1 MSILSVLM
9 LVTVLSLLAAT
20 MAGVYL
26 MNLNFAQTHQ
36 NAALALQ
43 EADSAVSR
51 LTTALV
57 QDPDLNL
64 TDWTYHGTLGKAG
77 PDPEV
82 WAAISFGDRTIGGVH
97 LPRSINNF
105 TGSATQ
111 QGTPPGKCRVYAVG
125 CCRGVIQTVEVLLSA
140 PPYPYGLAVAGDLE
154 SQALVIRGTAD
165 GDASPR
171 PGHLATRKKLTLG
184 ANSYI
189 SGDVYAR
196 EANISP
202 TNCTILG
209 ARRLSETPRELPLLD
224 IDELF
229 GKVNGHAVKIDVP
242 AMFNPQ
248 VLNTLYTWGTPGNNA
263 DTLRLDTSSIRF
275 DNGIL
280 RVYGSVSIDAVSLSG
295 KGAILCTGNL
305 TINSQTDLDGS
316 EDWLALVAGG
326 KITLRSRSN
335 SNSNPHTQVRGIVYA
350 QQGLVAERVL
360 VNGSAICNSPTDPD
374 QATANLTNCEFQ
386 SDPSTANVT
395 LTVQISGDAN
405 GNGGIE
411 RTNGSGQA
419 PFSLSRNAQGLAS
432 VAGGGTVEG
441 GQIMAAD
448 MDRFVNSNGPPFS
461 IPANALTGNGPAADA
476 VLDQFKTLG
485 TLSQSLN
492 SARQAL
498 AAAQAALAAAQAA
511 DDDDEDGN
519 GNSGQVEAARQA
531 VEAAQA
537 AVDAQL
543 DAFNQQASEATSAYQ
558 NYVQTTTGSS
568 SSISSGGGGGG
579 SGPPAPPLKL
589 DFDINAF
596 LPKSESYRI
605 SYYRI
610 HKGLP

>member
-9 LVTVLSLLAAT
+9 LVTVLSLLAST

-43 EADSAVSR
+43 EADAAVGR

-57 QDPDLNL
+57 QNLDLNL
-64 TDWTYHGTLGKAG
+64 TDWTYQGTLGKAD

-105 TGSATQ
+105 GGSASDHE
-111 QGTPPGKCRVYAVG
+111 TPPGKCRVYAVG
-125 CCRGVIQTVEVLLSA
+125 YCRGVIQTVEVLLSA
-140 PPYPYGLAVAGDLE
+140 PPYPYGLAVAGNLE
-154 SQALVIRGTAD
+154 SEALTIRGTAD
-165 GDASPR
+165 GDDSPR
-171 PGHLATRKKLTLG
+171 PGHLATRRKLTLG

-196 EANISP
+196 EADISP
-202 TNCTILG
+202 SNCTILG

-229 GKVNGHAVKIDVP
+229 GKVTGHAVKIDVP

-263 DTLRLDTSSIRF
+263 DTLRLETSSIHF

-280 RVYGSVSIDAVSLSG
+280 RVYGSVSIDAVTLSG

-305 TINSQTDLDGS
+305 TIDSQTDLDGRD
-316 EDWLALVAGG
+316 DWLALVAGG
-326 KITLRSRSN
+326 KITLRSGN
-335 SNSNPHTQVRGIVYA
+335 HTQIRGIVYA
-350 QQGLVAERVL
+350 QQGLEAEKVL
-360 VNGSAICNSPTDPD
+360 VNGSAICNSASDPD
-374 QATANLTNCEFQ
+374 QAAAKLTNCEFA
-386 SDPSTANVT
+386 SDPTTANVT
-395 LTVQISGDAN
+395 LTVQISGDAS

-432 VAGGGTVEG
+432 VSGGGTVESG
-441 GQIMAAD
+441 EIMASG

-485 TLSQSLN
+485 TLSQSLD

-498 AAAQAALAAAQAA
+498 AAAEAALAAAQAA
-511 DDDDEDGN
+511 DDDDDD

-543 DAFNQQASEATSAYQ
+543 EAFNQQASAAQSAYQ

-568 SSISSGGGGGG
+568 SSVSSGGGGGG

-589 DFDINAF
+589 NFDINAF

>member
-9 LVTVLSLLAAT
+9 LVTVLSLLAST

-43 EADSAVSR
+43 EADGAVSR

-57 QDPDLNL
+57 QNPDLDL
-64 TDWTYHGTLGKAG
+64 TDWNYHGTLGKPG

-82 WAAISFGDRTIGGVH
+82 WAAISFGDRTIRGVH
-97 LPRSINNF
+97 LPRSINNLA
-105 TGSATQ
+105 GSATDHE
-111 QGTPPGKCRVYAVG
+111 TPPGKCRVYAVG
-125 CCRGVIQTVEVLLSA
+125 CCRGVIQTVEVLLAA
-140 PPYPYGLAVAGDLE
+140 PPYPYGLAVAGDLQSE
-154 SQALVIRGTAD
+154 ALVIRGTAA
-165 GDASPR
+165 GDTSPR
-171 PGHLATRKKLTLG
+171 PGHLATRRKLTLG

-196 EANISP
+196 QAEISP
-202 TNCTILG
+202 SNCTILG

-224 IDELF
+224 IEELF
-229 GKVNGHAVKIDVP
+229 GKVTGHAVKIDVP

-263 DTLRLDTSSIRF
+263 DTLRLETSSIRF

-280 RVYGSVSIDAVSLSG
+280 RVYGNLAIDAVALSG

-305 TINSQTDLDGS
+305 TIDSQTELDGS

-326 KITLRSRSN
+326 KITLRSG
-335 SNSNPHTQVRGIVYA
+335 HKTQIRGIVYA
-350 QQGLVAERVL
+350 QQGLDAEKVL
-360 VNGSAICNSPTDPD
+360 VNGSAICNSPSEPD
-374 QATANLTNCEFQ
+374 QASAVLKNCTFESDPNTANI
-386 SDPSTANVT
+386 T
-395 LTVQISGDAN
+395 LTVQITGDVN

-411 RTNGSGQA
+411 RTNGVGQA
-419 PFSLSRNAQGLAS
+419 PFSLSNNAQGVAS
-432 VAGGGTVEG
+432 VTSGGTVQSGE
-441 GQIMAAD
+441 IMASG
-448 MDRFVNSNGPPFS
+448 MDSFVNPNGPPFS

-476 VLDQFKTLG
+476 VLDQFKALG
-485 TLSQSLN
+485 ALSQSLD
-492 SARQAL
+492 SARQSL

-511 DDDDEDGN
+511 DDDDEDGDN
-519 GNSGQVEAARQA
+519 GQEEAARQA

-537 AVDAQL
+537 AVDAATA
-543 DAFNQQASEATSAYQ
+543 AFNEQASVAQTAYQ
-558 NYVQTTTGSS
+558 SYVQTTTGSS
-568 SSISSGGGGGG
+568 STVSGGGGGG
-579 SGPPAPPLKL
+579 SGPPAPPLKVN
-589 DFDINAF
+589 FDINAF
-596 LPKSESYRI
+596 LPRSESYRI

>member
-1 MSILSVLM
+1 M

-26 MNLNFAQTHQ
+26 MNLNFAQTQQ
-36 NAALALQ
+36 NSALALQ
-43 EADSAVSR
+43 EADAAVSR
-51 LTTALV
+51 LTAALV
-57 QDPDLNL
+57 QDPNLNL
-64 TDWTYHGTLGKAG
+64 TDWTYHGTMGKAA

-105 TGSATQ
+105 SGSVTDHE
-111 QGTPPGKCRVYAVG
+111 TPPGKSRVYAVG
-125 CCRGVIQTVEVLLSA
+125 CCRGVVQTVEVLLSA
-140 PPYPYGLAVAGDLE
+140 PPYPYGLAVAGDLQ
-154 SQALVIRGTAD
+154 SQALVIRGTAASD
-165 GDASPR
+165 SSPR

-184 ANSYI
+184 PNSYV

-196 EANISP
+196 EAEISP
-202 TNCTILG
+202 NNCTILG

-229 GKVNGHAVKIDVP
+229 SKVNGHAVKIDVP

-263 DTLRLDTSSIRF
+263 DTLRLETSSIRF
-275 DNGIL
+275 ENGIL

-305 TINSQTDLDGS
+305 TIDSQTELDGS

-326 KITLRSRSN
+326 KITLRSGRK
-335 SNSNPHTQVRGIVYA
+335 TEVRGIVYA
-350 QQGLVAERVL
+350 QGGLEAEKVL
-360 VNGSAICNSPTDPD
+360 VNGSAICNSPTAPD
-374 QATANLTNCEFQ
+374 EAKAVLQNCVFE

-405 GNGGIE
+405 GQGGIE

-419 PFSLSRNAQGLAS
+419 PFSLSRNSLGGAS
-432 VAGGGTVEG
+432 VSNGGTVDG
-441 GQIMAAD
+441 GQSFPAD
-448 MDRFVNSNGPPFS
+448 MENFVNSNGPPFS
-461 IPANALTGNGPAADA
+461 IPAGARTGNGPAADA
-476 VLDQFKTLG
+476 VLDQFKALG
-485 TLSQSLN
+485 ALSQSLD

-498 AAAQAALAAAQAA
+498 AAAQAALAAAEASH
-511 DDDDEDGN
+511 DEDGN
-519 GNSGQVEAARQA
+519 SSGVESARRA
-531 VEAAQA
+531 VESAQA
-537 AVDAQL
+537 AVDAALQ
-543 DAFNQQASEATSAYQ
+543 AFNQQASAAQTAYQ
-558 NYVQTTTGSS
+558 NYIQTTTGSTS
-568 SSISSGGGGGG
+568 SVSNGGGGGT
-579 SGPPAPPLKL
+579 GPPAPPLKL
-589 DFDINAF
+589 NFDINAF
-596 LPKSESYRI
+596 LPRSESYRI

>member
-1 MSILSVLM
+1 MRWRRGLSILSVLM

-20 MAGVYL
+20 MTGVYL

-43 EADSAVSR
+43 EADAAVSR

-64 TDWTYHGTLGKAG
+64 TDWTYHGTLGKTDA
-77 PDPEV
+77 DPEV
-82 WAAISFGDRTIGGVH
+82 WAAISFGDRTIRGVH

-111 QGTPPGKCRVYAVG
+111 HQTPPGKCRVYAVG
-125 CCRGVIQTVEVLLSA
+125 CSRGVIQTVEVLLSA
-140 PPYPYGLAVAGDLE
+140 PPYPYGLAVAGDLQSE
-154 SQALVIRGTAD
+154 ALVIRGTAA
-165 GDASPR
+165 GDTSPR
-171 PGHLATRKKLTLG
+171 PGHLATRSKLTLG

-196 EANISP
+196 EAEISP
-202 TNCTILG
+202 SNCTILG

-224 IDELF
+224 IEELF
-229 GKVNGHAVKIDVP
+229 GKVTGHAVKIDVP

-263 DTLRLDTSSIRF
+263 DTLRLETSSIRF

-280 RVYGSVSIDAVSLSG
+280 RVYGNLNIDAVSLSG

-305 TINSQTDLDGS
+305 TIDSQTELDGT

-326 KITLRSRSN
+326 KITLRSGQK
-335 SNSNPHTQVRGIVYA
+335 TQIRGIVYA
-350 QQGLVAERVL
+350 QQGLEAEKVL
-360 VNGSAICNSPTDPD
+360 VNGSAICNSASDPD
-374 QATANLTNCEFQ
+374 QATAVLKNCVFE

-395 LTVQISGDAN
+395 LTVQLSGDVN
-405 GNGGIE
+405 GNGRVE

-419 PFSLSRNAQGLAS
+419 PFSLTRNSQGLAS
-432 VAGGGTVEG
+432 VSGGGTVESDEG
-441 GQIMAAD
+441 LPTD
-448 MDRFVNSNGPPFS
+448 MDRFVNANGPPFS
-461 IPANALTGNGPAADA
+461 IPANAVSGNGPAADA
-476 VLDQFKTLG
+476 VLDQFKALG
-485 TLSQSLN
+485 ALSQSLD
-492 SARQAL
+492 SARQSL
-498 AAAQAALAAAQAA
+498 EAAQAALAAAQA
-511 DDDDEDGN
+511 DDDDEEDGD
-519 GNSGQVEAARQA
+519 SSREQAARQA

-537 AVDAQL
+537 AVDAAVQ
-543 DAFNQQASEATSAYQ
+543 AFNQQAGAAQTAYEG
-558 NYVQTTTGSS
+558 YVQTTTGSS
-568 SSISSGGGGGG
+568 SSVSDGGGGG
-579 SGPPAPPLKL
+579 SGPPAPPLTL

-596 LPKSESYRI
+596 LPRSESYRI

>member
-9 LVTVLSLLAAT
+9 LVTVLSLLAST

-43 EADSAVSR
+43 EADAAVSR

-82 WAAISFGDRTIGGVH
+82 WSAISFGDRTIRGVH

-105 TGSATQ
+105 AGSATAHE
-111 QGTPPGKCRVYAVG
+111 TPPGKCRVYAVG

-140 PPYPYGLAVAGDLE
+140 PPYPYGLAVAGDLQ
-154 SQALVIRGTAD
+154 SDALIIRGTAS
-165 GDASPR
+165 GDTSPR
-171 PGHLATRKKLTLG
+171 PGHLATRRKLTLG
-184 ANSYI
+184 PNSYV

-196 EANISP
+196 EADISP
-202 TNCTILG
+202 SNCTILG
-209 ARRLSETPRELPLLD
+209 ARRLSETPRDLPLLD

-229 GKVNGHAVKIDVP
+229 GKVTGHAVKIDVP

-263 DTLRLDTSSIRF
+263 DTLRLETSSIRF

-280 RVYGSVSIDAVSLSG
+280 RVYGSCSIDAVSLSG

-305 TINSQTDLDGS
+305 TINSDTELDGS

-326 KITLRSRSN
+326 KITLRSGQK
-335 SNSNPHTQVRGIVYA
+335 TQIRGIVYA
-350 QQGLVAERVL
+350 QQGLDAEKVL
-360 VNGSAICNSPTDPD
+360 VNGSAICNSATDPD
-374 QATANLTNCEFQ
+374 QATAVLKHSIFE
-386 SDPSTANVT
+386 SDPSTNNVT
-395 LTVQISGDAN
+395 LTVHITGDVN
-405 GNGGIE
+405 GNGGTE
-411 RTNGSGQA
+411 RTNGVGQA
-419 PFSLSRNAQGLAS
+419 PFSLSNNAAGLTAVNS
-432 VAGGGTVEG
+432 GGTVESG
-441 GQIMAAD
+441 EGMPTS
-448 MDRFVNSNGPPFS
+448 MNGFVNSNGPPFS
-461 IPANALTGNGPAADA
+461 IPANAVTGNGPAADA

-485 TLSQSLN
+485 ALSQTLD
-492 SARQAL
+492 SARQSL
-498 AAAQAALAAAQAA
+498 AAAEAALAAAEAA
-511 DDDDEDGN
+511 DDDDEDGDN
-519 GNSGQVEAARQA
+519 GAVEAARAA

-537 AVDAQL
+537 AVNAATEAFVAQ
-543 DAFNQQASEATSAYQ
+543 AGAAQSAYLG
-558 NYVQTTTGSS
+558 YVNTTTGSS
-568 SSISSGGGGGG
+568 STVSGGGGGG
-579 SGPPAPPLKL
+579 SGPPAPPLKV

>member
-9 LVTVLSLLAAT
+9 LVTVLSLLAST
-20 MAGVYL
+20 MAGIYL

-43 EADSAVSR
+43 EADAAVGR

-57 QDPDLNL
+57 QNPDLNL
-64 TDWTYHGTLGKAG
+64 TDWTYQGTLGKAD

-82 WAAISFGDRTIGGVH
+82 WAAISFGDRTVGGVH

-105 TGSATQ
+105 GGSASDHE
-111 QGTPPGKCRVYAVG
+111 TPPGKCRVYAVG
-125 CCRGVIQTVEVLLSA
+125 YCRGVIQTVEVLLSA
-140 PPYPYGLAVAGDLE
+140 PPYPYGLAVAGNLE
-154 SQALVIRGTAD
+154 SEALTIRGTAD

-171 PGHLATRKKLTLG
+171 PGHLATRRKLTLG

-196 EANISP
+196 EADIPPS
-202 TNCTILG
+202 NCTILG

-229 GKVNGHAVKIDVP
+229 GKVTGHAVKIDVP

-263 DTLRLDTSSIRF
+263 DTLRLETNSIHF

-280 RVYGSVSIDAVSLSG
+280 RVYGSVSIDAVTLSG

-305 TINSQTDLDGS
+305 TIDSETELDGS
-316 EDWLALVAGG
+316 DDWLALVAGG
-326 KITLRSRSN
+326 KITLRSGN
-335 SNSNPHTQVRGIVYA
+335 HTQVRGIVCA
-350 QQGLVAERVL
+350 QQGLEAEKVL
-360 VNGSAICNSPTDPD
+360 VNGSAICNSATDPD
-374 QATANLTNCEFQ
+374 QAAAKLTNCEFA
-386 SDPSTANVT
+386 SDPTTANVT
-395 LTVQISGDAN
+395 LTVQISGDVN

-419 PFSLSRNAQGLAS
+419 PFSLSRNAQGVAS
-432 VAGGGTVEG
+432 VSGGGTVESG
-441 GQIMAAD
+441 EIMAAD

-485 TLSQSLN
+485 ALSQSLD

-498 AAAQAALAAAQAA
+498 AAAEAALAAAEAA
-511 DDDDEDGN
+511 DDDDDEDGD
-519 GNSGQVEAARQA
+519 SGRTEAARQA

-543 DAFNQQASEATSAYQ
+543 AAFNQQASEAQTAYQ

-568 SSISSGGGGGG
+568 SAVSGGGGGG

-589 DFDINAF
+589 NFDINAF

>member
-9 LVTVLSLLAAT
+9 LVTVLSLLAST
-20 MAGVYL
+20 MAGIYL

-43 EADSAVSR
+43 EADAAVGR

-57 QDPDLNL
+57 QNPDLNL
-64 TDWTYHGTLGKAG
+64 TDWTYQGTLGKAN

-82 WAAISFGDRTIGGVH
+82 WAAISFGDRTVGGVH

-105 TGSATQ
+105 GGSASDHE
-111 QGTPPGKCRVYAVG
+111 TPPGKCRVYAVG
-125 CCRGVIQTVEVLLSA
+125 YCRGVIQTVEVLLSA
-140 PPYPYGLAVAGDLE
+140 PPYPYGLAVAGNLE
-154 SQALVIRGTAD
+154 SEALTIRGTAD

-171 PGHLATRKKLTLG
+171 PGHLATRRKLTLG

-196 EANISP
+196 EADISP
-202 TNCTILG
+202 SNCTILG

-229 GKVNGHAVKIDVP
+229 GKVTGHAVKIDVP

-263 DTLRLDTSSIRF
+263 DTLRLETNSIHF

-280 RVYGSVSIDAVSLSG
+280 RVYGSVSIDAVTLSG

-305 TINSQTDLDGS
+305 TIDSETELDGS
-316 EDWLALVAGG
+316 DDWLALVAGG
-326 KITLRSRSN
+326 KITLRSGN
-335 SNSNPHTQVRGIVYA
+335 HTQVRGIVYA
-350 QQGLVAERVL
+350 QQGLEAEKVL
-360 VNGSAICNSPTDPD
+360 VNGSAICNSASDPD
-374 QATANLTNCEFQ
+374 QAAAKLTNCEFA
-386 SDPSTANVT
+386 SDPTTANVT
-395 LTVQISGDAN
+395 LTVQISGDVN

-432 VAGGGTVEG
+432 VSGGGTVESG
-441 GQIMAAD
+441 EIMAAD

-485 TLSQSLN
+485 ALSQSLD

-498 AAAQAALAAAQAA
+498 AAAEAALAAAEAA
-511 DDDDEDGN
+511 DDDDDEDGD
-519 GNSGQVEAARQA
+519 SGRTEAARQA

-543 DAFNQQASEATSAYQ
+543 AAFNQQASEAQTAYQ

-568 SSISSGGGGGG
+568 SAVSGGGGGG

-589 DFDINAF
+589 NFDINAF

>member
-9 LVTVLSLLAAT
+9 LVTVLSLLAST
-20 MAGVYL
+20 MAGIYL

-43 EADSAVSR
+43 EADAAVGR

-57 QDPDLNL
+57 QNPDLNL
-64 TDWTYHGTLGKAG
+64 TDWTYQGTLGKAN

-82 WAAISFGDRTIGGVH
+82 WAAISFGDRTVGGVH

-105 TGSATQ
+105 GGSASDHE
-111 QGTPPGKCRVYAVG
+111 TPPGKCRVYAVG
-125 CCRGVIQTVEVLLSA
+125 YCRGVIQTVEVLLSA
-140 PPYPYGLAVAGDLE
+140 PPYPYGLAVAGNLE
-154 SQALVIRGTAD
+154 SEALTIRGTAD

-171 PGHLATRKKLTLG
+171 PGHLATRRKLTLG

-196 EANISP
+196 EADISP
-202 TNCTILG
+202 SNCTILG

-229 GKVNGHAVKIDVP
+229 GKVTGHAVKIDVP

-263 DTLRLDTSSIRF
+263 DTLRLETNSIHF

-280 RVYGSVSIDAVSLSG
+280 RVYGSVSIDAVTLSG

-305 TINSQTDLDGS
+305 TIDSETELDGS
-316 EDWLALVAGG
+316 DDWLALVAGG
-326 KITLRSRSN
+326 KITLRSGN
-335 SNSNPHTQVRGIVYA
+335 HTQVRGIVYA
-350 QQGLVAERVL
+350 QQGLEAEKVL
-360 VNGSAICNSPTDPD
+360 VNGSAICNSATDPD
-374 QATANLTNCEFQ
+374 QAAAKLTNCEFA
-386 SDPSTANVT
+386 SDPTTANVT
-395 LTVQISGDAN
+395 LTVQISGDVN

-419 PFSLSRNAQGLAS
+419 PFSLSRNAQGVAS
-432 VAGGGTVEG
+432 VSGGGTVESG
-441 GQIMAAD
+441 EIMAAD

-485 TLSQSLN
+485 ALSQSLD

-498 AAAQAALAAAQAA
+498 AAAEAALAAAEAA
-511 DDDDEDGN
+511 DDDDDEDGD
-519 GNSGQVEAARQA
+519 SGRTEAARQA

-543 DAFNQQASEATSAYQ
+543 AAFNQQASEAQTAYQ

-568 SSISSGGGGGG
+568 SAVSGGGGGG

-589 DFDINAF
+589 NFDINAF

>member
-9 LVTVLSLLAAT
+9 LVTVLSLLAST
-20 MAGVYL
+20 MAGIYL

-43 EADSAVSR
+43 QADAAVSR

-57 QDPDLNL
+57 QNPDLDL
-64 TDWTYHGTLGKAG
+64 TDWTYHGTLGKAD

-82 WAAISFGDRTIGGVH
+82 WSAISFGDRTIGGVH
-97 LPRSINNF
+97 LPHSINNF
-105 TGSATQ
+105 SGSATQ
-111 QGTPPGKCRVYAVG
+111 HETPPGKCRVYAVG
-125 CCRGVIQTVEVLLSA
+125 CCRGVVQTVEVLLSA
-140 PPYPYGLAVAGDLE
+140 PPYPYGLAVAGDLQSE
-154 SQALVIRGTAD
+154 ALVIRGTAA
-165 GDASPR
+165 GEPSPR
-171 PGHLATRKKLTLG
+171 PGHLATRRKLTLG

-196 EANISP
+196 EADISP
-202 TNCTILG
+202 SNCTILG

-224 IDELF
+224 IEELF
-229 GKVNGHAVKIDVP
+229 GKVTGHAVKIDVP

-263 DTLRLDTSSIRF
+263 DTLRLETSSIRF

-280 RVYGSVSIDAVSLSG
+280 RVYGNLNIDAVSLSG

-305 TINSQTDLDGS
+305 TIDSQTELDGS

-326 KITLRSRSN
+326 KITLRSGHN
-335 SNSNPHTQVRGIVYA
+335 TQIRGIVYA
-350 QQGLVAERVL
+350 QQGLDAEKVL
-360 VNGSAICNSPTDPD
+360 VNGSAICNSASDPD
-374 QATANLTNCEFQ
+374 QATAVLKNCTFE

-395 LTVQISGDAN
+395 LTVQITGDSN

-419 PFSLSRNAQGLAS
+419 PFTLSNNAQGVAS
-432 VAGGGTVEG
+432 VSGIGTVEDG
-441 GQIMAAD
+441 ED
-448 MDRFVNSNGPPFS
+448 MPTGMDSFVSSNGPPFS
-461 IPANALTGNGPAADA
+461 IPANAVTGNGPAADA
-476 VLDQFKTLG
+476 VLDQFKALG
-485 TLSQSLN
+485 SLSQSLE
-492 SARQAL
+492 SARQSL
-498 AAAQAALAAAQAA
+498 EAAQAALAAAQAA
-511 DDDDEDGN
+511 DDDDEEDDGN
-519 GNSGQVEAARQA
+519 SSQVAAAQQA
-531 VEAAQA
+531 VQAAQA
-537 AVDAQL
+537 AVDAAVQ
-543 DAFNQQASEATSAYQ
+543 AFNQQASAAQSAYAA
-558 NYVQTTTGSS
+558 YVQTTTVSS
-568 SSISSGGGGGG
+568 STVSGGGGGG
-579 SGPPAPPLKL
+579 SGPPAPPLTL